1 MTSADLMTHV
11 PAALWRA
18 RAAAQD
24 APTSL
29 DGHGVFAI
37 IVFAVVTLIVI
48 WPLYIPIPFI
58 VSAHVAKAW
67 EKLKG
72 PADTAGQASPD
83 EQIEP
88 GNQGEPLTRIPSSR
102 GSSTSL
108 RATKRRYIPLTH
120 VSAPAVGILFL
131 LATRTIGGEQI
142 RLGIVGDGG
151 VKPYSVLALF
161 ISLGEYLA

>member
-1 MTSADLMTHV
+1 MAQV
-11 PAALWRA
+11 P
-18 RAAAQD
+18 
-24 APTSL
+24 PTSL

-48 WPLYIPIPFI
+48 WPLYIPIPLI
-58 VSAHVAKAW
+58 VSAYLAEACK
-67 EKLKG
+67 KLKG

-83 EQIEP
+83 QQIEP
-88 GNQGEPLTRIPSSR
+88 RNQGGPLTRIPSSH
-102 GSSTSL
+102 GSSTTP

-120 VSAPAVGILFL
+120 VSAPAIGILFL

-161 ISLGEYLA
+161 ISLGE